1 MGLME
6 KIDYNDMNQIK
17 KGWGEGKSVATVMK
31 STALL
36 KQDWEE

>member
-1 MGLME
+1 
-6 KIDYNDMNQIK
+6 MNQMK
-17 KGWGEGKSVATVMK
+17 MGWENKSVATVMK